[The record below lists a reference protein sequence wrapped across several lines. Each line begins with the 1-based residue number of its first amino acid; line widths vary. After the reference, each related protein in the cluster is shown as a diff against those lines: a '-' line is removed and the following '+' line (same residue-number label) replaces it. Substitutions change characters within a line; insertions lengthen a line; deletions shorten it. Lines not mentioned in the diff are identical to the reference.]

1 MHETPLP
8 RLSRRRFLTRT
19 LLVGLGVTALPAAG
33 ALTACSPDQPEPD
46 ERMLEILGA
55 LRALDGSPA
64 APGSFFSTQ
73 ADRVSAEVVRQCG
86 TDPSDSCTASVG
98 NVPTPA
104 EKPSVASVRG
114 MMTALLPEAA
124 DKDQAALLAG
134 LFAAQATVADKDA
147 GTPAVDWAVVD
158 GPLSGSTPTELEDA
172 TSRIH
177 EAIWLTGRILPT
189 AGSSTS
195 AVDTVGTRL
204 RRVRDALVTA
214 TGIPASAGYTFPSG
228 APSGAD
234 AVSVL
239 HDAVHGVT
247 VDLRRS
253 VRTVSSEDRVTVAMW
268 CAVSARCEA
277 ALEDALGEDPFA
289 VAVRG
294 E

>member
-1 MHETPLP
+1 
-8 RLSRRRFLTRT
+8 
-19 LLVGLGVTALPAAG
+19 LVGLGVTALPAAG

-55 LRALDGSPA
+55 LQALGGSSV
-64 APGSFFSTQ
+64 APSSFFRTQ
-73 ADRVSAEVVRQCG
+73 AERVSAEVIRQCG
-86 TDPSDSCTASVG
+86 TEPSDSCTASVD
-98 NVPTPA
+98 NVEAPA
-104 EKPSVASVRG
+104 EMPSVASVRD

-124 DKDQAALLAG
+124 DKDQASLLTG

-147 GTPAVDWAVVD
+147 GAPAVDWAVVD
-158 GPLSGSTPTELEDA
+158 GPLSGSAPSELEDA

-177 EAIWLTGRILPT
+177 EAIWLSGRILPS

-195 AVDTVGTRL
+195 AVTTVGTRL

-214 TGIPASAGYTFPSG
+214 TGVASSAGYTFPSG
-228 APSGAD
+228 APSGSD
-234 AVSVL
+234 AVAML
-239 HDAVHGVT
+239 LDAVHGVT
-247 VDLRRS
+247 VDLRRT
-253 VRTVSSEDRVTVAMW
+253 VRTADSGDRLTVAMW

-277 ALEDALGEDPFA
+277 ALEDALGEDPLA

>member
-1 MHETPLP
+1 M
-8 RLSRRRFLTRT
+8 
-19 LLVGLGVTALPAAG
+19 TALPAAG

-55 LRALDGSPA
+55 LRGLDGSEA
-64 APGSFFSTQ
+64 APATFFSEQ
-73 ADRVSAEVVRQCG
+73 ADRVSAEVIRQCG
-86 TDPSDSCTASVG
+86 TEPSDSCTASVE
-98 NVPTPA
+98 NVEVPA
-104 EKPSVASVRG
+104 EMPSVATVRD

-124 DKDQAALLAG
+124 DKDQASLLAG
-134 LFAAQATVADKDA
+134 IFAAQATVSDKDA
-147 GTPAVDWAVVD
+147 GAPAVDWAVVD
-158 GPLSGSTPTELEDA
+158 GPMSGSVPSELEDA

-177 EAIWLTGRILPT
+177 EAIWLTGRILAT

-195 AVDTVGTRL
+195 AVTTVGTRL

-214 TGIPASAGYTFPSG
+214 TGVASSAGYTFPSG
-228 APSGAD
+228 APSGSD

-239 HDAVHGVT
+239 LDAVHGAT
-247 VDLRRS
+247 VDLRRA
-253 VRTVSSEDRVTVAMW
+253 VRAVSSEDRVTVAMW

-277 ALEDALGEDPFA
+277 ALEDALGEDPLA